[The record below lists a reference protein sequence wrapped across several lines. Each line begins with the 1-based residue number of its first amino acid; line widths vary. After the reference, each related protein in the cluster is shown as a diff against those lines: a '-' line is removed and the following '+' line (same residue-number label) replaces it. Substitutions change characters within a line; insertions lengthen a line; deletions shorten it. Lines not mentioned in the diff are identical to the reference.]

1 MIIFMETSEQVPD
14 GEESKPSVGRSTKPP
29 VRRGFALWLVVRR
42 MSFLAVVLVG
52 AGLIARWIW
61 FQGPYKPVEPLPV
74 SPIWDLHCHT
84 AGIGAGDS
92 GCFVSPALRANP
104 RFRIYLRAFGVTV
117 EELET
122 YGDSLLVDRLAA
134 LLADSEHVR
143 GAVLLALDGRMT
155 PEGALDRQQTEI
167 HIPNEF
173 VAREVGK
180 HTNLLFGASIHP
192 GRVDALD
199 RLDWAAENGAVLVKW
214 IPSIMGIDPSNEAY
228 RPFYQRMIDHG
239 LPLLTHT
246 GQERSFTLAD
256 DTLADPMRLK
266 LPLEMGVTVIAAH
279 VASTGVNEGEKD
291 MDRLARLMADYPKL
305 FTEIS
310 SLTQANKLG
319 YLRRALESK
328 EFEGRLL
335 YGSDFPLINTAI
347 VSPWF
352 FPLNLS
358 REEMARVDAIENPWD
373 RDVALKQALGV
384 PREIFQKTWEII
396 EKRQGPDA
404 AR

>member
-1 MIIFMETSEQVPD
+1 
-14 GEESKPSVGRSTKPP
+14 
-29 VRRGFALWLVVRR
+29 
-42 MSFLAVVLVG
+42 
-52 AGLIARWIW
+52 
-61 FQGPYKPVEPLPV
+61 
-74 SPIWDLHCHT
+74 
-84 AGIGAGDS
+84 
-92 GCFVSPALRANP
+92 
-104 RFRIYLRAFGVTV
+104 
-117 EELET
+117 
-122 YGDSLLVDRLAA
+122 
-134 LLADSEHVR
+134 
-143 GAVLLALDGRMT
+143 
-155 PEGALDRQQTEI
+155 
-167 HIPNEF
+167 
-173 VAREVGK
+173 
-180 HTNLLFGASIHP
+180 
-192 GRVDALD
+192 
-199 RLDWAAENGAVLVKW
+199 
-214 IPSIMGIDPSNEAY
+214 
-228 RPFYQRMIDHG
+228 
-239 LPLLTHT
+239 
-246 GQERSFTLAD
+246 
-256 DTLADPMRLK
+256 
-266 LPLEMGVTVIAAH
+266 
-279 VASTGVNEGEKD
+279 